1 MMSLT
6 DALSRTLLLMRTDL
20 DAPVEDTDLLEALT
34 SVRVAVHCG
43 ADAVATHS
51 GQSAIV
57 TAALTMARSG
67 HEVWVG
73 GADAAMIGPQ
83 PPLGGGSLIDALVA
97 TGGDLLPGRSIR
109 RGAPPHADLA
119 VVFGKAAATPR
130 ADRTVAIDATDWSAR
145 VAASPMAWSGSAWPL
160 GGIAAGALV
169 ASEAFRIAMRRLA
182 GHARDRA
189 FFDELYGPSG
199 EVSFA
204 LAPDGTPLGAT
215 LPDFD
220 FVSGGAIANAS
231 LFVLARLPGV
241 SGTGRVLDDDVSA
254 LSNLN
259 RNALLVRSALD
270 IYKVVDL
277 AARTGGLAISPE
289 PIRYVAG
296 MEVAPTVLVGVDD
309 IASRW
314 AVQSAG
320 PAWLGVGATEGFAVL
335 ASSHAPGQPCVGCL
349 HPNAAAPG
357 GPIPTAAFVSL
368 LSGLLLIAR
377 WLRSLGPEGAAVPLQ
392 QTFVNALR
400 PEGWNFG
407 SMPIAANPVCP
418 VGCATSRSR
427 KAA

>member
-20 DAPVEDTDLLEALT
+20 DAAVEDTDLVEALT
-34 SVRVAVHCG
+34 SIQVVLHCG
-43 ADAVATHS
+43 ADALASHS

-67 HEVWVG
+67 HDVWVD
-73 GADAAMIGPQ
+73 GADVAIIGPQ

-97 TGGDLLPGRSIR
+97 TGDDLLPGRLIN

-119 VVFGKAAATPR
+119 VVVGDAAATPR
-130 ADRTVAIDATDWSAR
+130 AVRTVAIDATDWSAR
-145 VAASPMAWSGSAWPL
+145 MGASPMAWSGSAWPL

-182 GHARDRA
+182 GHARDRT
-189 FFDELYGPSG
+189 FFGELHCPSG

-204 LAPDGTPLGAT
+204 LAPDATPLVAA
-215 LPDFD
+215 LPGFD
-220 FVSGGAIANAS
+220 FVSGGAIANAA
-231 LFVLARLPGV
+231 LFALARLPGV

-270 IYKVVDL
+270 VHKVVDL
-277 AARTGGLAISPE
+277 ATRTGGLVISPE

-309 IASRW
+309 IPSRW
-314 AVQSAG
+314 AVQDAG
-320 PAWLGVGATEGFAVL
+320 PAWLGVGATEGFSVL

-368 LSGLLLIAR
+368 LSGLLLVAR
-377 WLRSLGPEGAAVPLQ
+377 WLRSLGPEGAAVPVQ

-407 SMPIAANPVCP
+407 SMPIAANPACP
-418 VGCATSRSR
+418 VGCAASRSR